1 MPKRPAVFFD
11 RDNTLI
17 ASDGYLA
24 DPADVVLVEGAAD
37 AVARVRAMGFAAVV
51 FSNQSGV
58 ARGMF
63 TEDAVYAVNGRM
75 DELLHEDNPA
85 ATIDRHEFCPYHPQA
100 TVPEYRQASELRKPA
115 PGMIFRAAAT
125 LDLDVAASWIIG
137 DAPRDVAAGHAAG
150 CRTILLK
157 VPDLPASPAAEEPI
171 AVAPD
176 FVAMSLAEAV
186 DLIEREWEKTAAAAT
201 PAEAEGGEEESAV
214 RANQDPNLTSA
225 DTEPVADLAEIAEPA
240 AETRAAP

>member
-1 MPKRPAVFFD
+1 MGRPAVFFD

-17 ASDGYLA
+17 VSDACLA
-24 DPADVVLVEGAAD
+24 DPADVVLVDGAAD
-37 AVARVRAMGFAAVV
+37 AVARVRARGFAAVV

-63 TEDAVYAVNGRM
+63 PEDAVYAVNGRL

-115 PGMIFRAAAT
+115 PGMIHRAAAT
-125 LDLDVAASWIIG
+125 LDLDLSGSWVIG
-137 DAPRDVAAGHAAG
+137 DAPRDIAAGHAAG

-171 AVAPD
+171 TVAPD

-186 DLIEREWEKTAAAAT
+186 DLIERAWEKTAAVVVLAGAAA
-201 PAEAEGGEEESAV
+201 AEDGREGG
-214 RANQDPNLTSA
+214 ANEGQDQPPA
-225 DTEPVADLAEIAEPA
+225 EPVAEPEPVAEMV
-240 AETRAAP
+240 